1 MVNSMDKEDIERIC
15 LALSHVMTALYDIK
29 DNDDNSFEESMHNIN
44 AIITGLENK
53 YDLY

>member
-1 MVNSMDKEDIERIC
+1 MDKEDIERIC
-15 LALSHVMTALYDIK
+15 LVLRYVITALYDIK
-29 DNDDNSFEESMHNIN
+29 YNNNNSFEESMHNIN